1 MKTVL
6 KTLVAAAAFCGM
18 SAHAGVILQD
28 DISATAQ
35 VNFYEPMG
43 QSFRAEDANVQFAF
57 YYTPVNIGSPADTL
71 RLRLVA
77 GDGLDGDTLANIVFA
92 IPTGFSGF
100 YNVDFSAVSLTAGSM
115 YTAVLSIPGTSPY
128 WGASYSTRNSPY
140 ANGRAWLAGEQADS
154 DYDMTFRVTPLAQ
167 EEPVEVPE
175 PGTIAILSLGLA
187 ALLTA
192 RRKKA

>member
-6 KTLVAAAAFCGM
+6 KSLVAAAAFCGM
-18 SAHAGVILQD
+18 SAHAGVILQG
-28 DISATAQ
+28 DISATSQ

-43 QSFRAEDANVQFAF
+43 QSFRAEDANVLFAF
-57 YYTPVNIGSPADTL
+57 YYSPMNVGSPADTL
-71 RLRLVA
+71 RLRLVD
-77 GDGLDGDTLANIVFA
+77 GDGLDGDTLANIVFE
-92 IPTGFSGF
+92 IPTGVTGF
-100 YNVDFSAVSLTAGSM
+100 YDVDFSAVTLTVGNM

-140 ANGRAWLAGEQADS
+140 ANGRAYLAGERADS
-154 DYDMTFRVTPLAQ
+154 DYDMTFRVTPFAQ

-187 ALLTA
+187 GLAAA
-192 RRKKA
+192 RRRKA

>member
-6 KTLVAAAAFCGM
+6 KTLVAAAAFCAM

-28 DISATAQ
+28 QVSATSQ

-43 QSFRAEDANVQFAF
+43 QSFRAEDAHVQFAF
-57 YYTPVNIGSPADTL
+57 YYTPMNIGFSPDTL

-77 GDGLDGDTLANIVFA
+77 GDGLDGDTLADTVFA
-92 IPTGFSGF
+92 VPTGSTGF
-100 YNVDFSAVSLTAGSM
+100 YDVDFSAVSLTAGNM
-115 YTAVLSIPGTSPY
+115 YTAVLSIPGASPY
-128 WGASYSTRNSPY
+128 WGASYSTRNPY
-140 ANGRAWLAGEQADS
+140 GNGRAYLSAGPANAAS
-154 DYDMTFRVTPLAQ
+154 DMSFRVTPVVQ
-167 EEPVEVPE
+167 EVPAEVPE

-187 ALLTA
+187 GLVAA

>member
-6 KTLVAAAAFCGM
+6 KALVAAAAFCGM
-18 SAHAGVILQD
+18 SAHADVILQD
-28 DISATAQ
+28 NISAISQ

-43 QSFRAEDANVQFAF
+43 QSFRAEDAHVQFAF
-57 YYTPVNIGSPADTL
+57 YYTPMNIEFSPDTL

-77 GDGLDGDTLANIVFA
+77 GDGIDGDTLADTVFA
-92 IPTGFSGF
+92 IPTGSIGF
-100 YNVDFSAVSLTAGSM
+100 YDVDFSAVSLTAGNM

-140 ANGRAWLAGEQADS
+140 GNGRAYLYGERADS
-154 DYDMTFRVTPLAQ
+154 DYDMTFRVTPVAQ
-167 EEPVEVPE
+167 EVPGEVPE

-187 ALLTA
+187 GLVAA